1 MATGSLTDAR
11 TQLQELFH
19 HGVLGAWSDG
29 QLLDRFR
36 TGDERSAEAVFA
48 ELVRRHGPMV
58 MRVCRD
64 ALGDVHEAED
74 ASQAVFLVLARRA
87 GSVARR
93 ESVASWLY
101 GVARRIAWRA
111 RRDET
116 RRRKHERRRAELM
129 AQDATFLA
137 PQESYDELYRAI
149 DRLPRLYRD
158 SVVLCHLQGLSHE
171 QAAAQLGCPLRTLQ
185 CRLLRRGNGSVRGW
199 LAGV

>member
-1 MATGSLTDAR
+1 MPAPIFEA
-11 TQLQELFH
+11 LFH

-64 ALGDVHEAED
+64 ALGDAHAAED

-87 GSVARR
+87 GSVAQARIGGELAVRR
-93 ESVASWLY
+93 GAADRVA
-101 GVARRIAWRA
+101 GPPRRGPA
-111 RRDET
+111 
-116 RRRKHERRRAELM
+116 RKHERRRAELM

-137 PQESYDELYRAI
+137 PPGVLRRALPG
-149 DRLPRLYRD
+149 DRP
-158 SVVLCHLQGLSHE
+158 
-171 QAAAQLGCPLRTLQ
+171 AAQALSR
-185 CRLLRRGNGSVRGW
+185 LRRALSP
-199 LAGV
+199 AGPFS